1 MSIKP
6 ISTCATVI
14 LAVVLGLTGCG
25 RDGALSSQ
33 DLLAPNLTSGL
44 GNLAEPNAA
53 RIAFPFDPTNF
64 VGAVDNPYF
73 PLTPGTVYS
82 YVEET
87 PEGVETNEVAVTHD
101 TKVILGVTTTVVWDR
116 VYLNGSLKEDT
127 FDWYA
132 PDKSGNVW
140 YFGEDT
146 KEVENGVVVST
157 AGSWEAG
164 KNGAKA
170 GIIMLANPKIGDT
183 YYQEFA
189 PGVVEDQGRV
199 LSLKESVSVP
209 YGAFESCIKT
219 ADWTPIEPGNRAFK
233 YYARGIGMVLEIIPR
248 DGRARV
254 ELTSVSMP

>member
-1 MSIKP
+1 MSLGSF
-6 ISTCATVI
+6 STLIALGGI
-14 LAVVLGLTGCG
+14 LSLAGCG
-25 RDGALSSQ
+25 QDGSLSSQ
-33 DLLAPNLTSGL
+33 DLLAPGASGIR
-44 GNLAEPNAA
+44 GMAEPNTA
-53 RIAFPFDPTNF
+53 RIALPFDPSNF
-64 VGAVDNPYF
+64 VSTVDNPYF

-87 PEGVETNEVAVTHD
+87 PEGLETNEVAVTHD
-101 TKVILGVTTTVVWDR
+101 TKVILGVTTTIVWDR

-132 PDKSGNVW
+132 QDNAGNVW

-146 KEVENGVVVST
+146 KTVENGVVVST

-164 KNGAKA
+164 KDGAKA
-170 GIIMLANPKIGDT
+170 GIIMLSSPRIGNT

-209 YGAFESCIKT
+209 YGEFEDCLKT

-254 ELTSVSMP
+254 ELTAVTQP